1 MGEFVI
7 EMNQVSK
14 TFTDFSINNLDLKI
28 RKGYVT
34 GFVGPNG
41 SGKTTIIKLI
51 MGLMKAESGSIKV
64 FGKDLKKHVVA
75 IKEEIGFV
83 YAENYFYDHLTVEET
98 GKMIAPFYKKWDWET
113 YWSYTQSFGLSKA
126 KKIEELSTGMKVALS
141 LAIALSHDPML
152 IILDE
157 PTSGLD
163 PIVRNRVLDILFDY
177 IQDSE
182 KSVFFSSHIMT
193 DIEKIADHIAMIH
206 YGELII
212 NKEKDYLLNQYRL
225 VKGPKEILDDEL
237 RSQLINCRE
246 TSVGFEGLSS
256 NYELFK
262 ELFGEQMIIDPANLE
277 EIMVNLFDERR

>member
-1 MGEFVI
+1 MEEFVI

-51 MGLMKAESGSIKV
+51 MGLVKAESGSIKV
-64 FGKDLKKHVVA
+64 FGKDLKKHAVA

-98 GKMIAPFYKKWDWET
+98 GKMIAPFYKNWDWET
-113 YWSYTQSFGLSKA
+113 YWSYTKSFGLSKT
-126 KKIEELSTGMKVALS
+126 KKVEELSTGMKVALS

-163 PIVRNRVLDILFDY
+163 PIVRNKVLDILFDY

-193 DIEKIADHIAMIH
+193 DLEKIADDIAMIYH
-206 YGELII
+206 GKLFFS
-212 NKEKDYLLNQYRL
+212 KEKDSILNQYKL
-225 VKGPKEILDDEL
+225 VKGPNELLDDEL
-237 RSQLINCRE
+237 RKQLISCRE

-256 NYELFK
+256 NYELFR
-262 ELFGEQMIIDPANLE
+262 ELFGQKVIIDPANLE
-277 EIMVNLFDERR
+277 EIMVSLMD